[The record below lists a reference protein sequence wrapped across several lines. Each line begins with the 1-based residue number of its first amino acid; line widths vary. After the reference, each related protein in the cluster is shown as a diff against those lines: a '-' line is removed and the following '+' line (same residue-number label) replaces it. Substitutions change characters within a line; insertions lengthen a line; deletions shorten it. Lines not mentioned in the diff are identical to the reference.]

1 MANRKSKKQ
10 LAESDPYYLQI
21 SEMHNMADVQK
32 EYRKLAKRANQRM
45 VTLEKHGLK
54 VPEGEGTHYLKAHNR
69 KRFQERMPKYTAEL
83 IAKYGSEKKAMTVM
97 KNEILIMHRF
107 EQSKMTTLS
116 GRKAFRKDAHKKFT
130 DKGLNLDEKTMDFF
144 LDHLNDIK
152 DKGKFEYRESIELL
166 ATLSQ
171 AKDLTMGDIK
181 LFIARAVNSRNPEV
195 IKKLYEHQ
203 GVITRKD
210 FNDKLREVKRKIKYK
225 TDTY

>member
-21 SEMHNMADVQK
+21 AEMHNMADVQK
-32 EYRKLAKRANQRM
+32 EYRKLAKRVNQRM
-45 VTLEKHGLK
+45 VTLEKNGLK
-54 VPEGEGTHYLKAHNR
+54 VPEGEATHFLKAHNR
-69 KRFQERMPKYTAEL
+69 KRFQERMPKFTAEL
-83 IAKYGSEKKAMTVM
+83 IAKHGSEKKAITVM

-107 EQSKMTTLS
+107 EQSKLTTIT
-116 GRKAFRKDAHKKFT
+116 GRKAFRADAHKKFT
-130 DKGLNLDEKTMDFF
+130 EKGVNLDERTMDFF

-171 AKDLTMGDIK
+171 AKEMTLQDIK

-195 IKKLYEHQ
+195 VKKLYEHQ
-203 GVITRKD
+203 GVISRKD
-210 FNDKLREVKRKIKYK
+210 FNEKLREVKRRIKYK
-225 TDTY
+225 SDTY